1 MTEKYLN
8 NHYNKDLKEF
18 ARNLRNNSTLTE
30 VILWNKILKQKKLRG
45 YSFLRQRPIKNYI
58 VDFFSKDLK
67 LVIEI
72 DGKIHKFQKQKDK
85 KREEEIRDLGFS
97 FIRFQNEEI
106 LHELFNVQ
114 RTLESFVDEFEKRNM
129 EKLNRNNL
137 TPLSPQEE
145 IERK

>member
-1 MTEKYLN
+1 MTEKNLN

-67 LVIEI
+67 LVIEV
-72 DGKIHKFQKQKDK
+72 DG
-85 KREEEIRDLGFS
+85 
-97 FIRFQNEEI
+97 
-106 LHELFNVQ
+106 NVQ
-114 RTLESFVDEFEKRNM
+114 RTLESFVDEFEKKNM
-129 EKLNRNNL
+129 EILSRNNL
-137 TPLSPQEE
+137 TP
-145 IERK
+145 